1 MNEIPRKTRLAVIA
15 RDRDKCLACGA
26 KGTEIQHRVRRR
38 EGGHAMGNLM
48 RVDATC
54 HRRIHSNPAWAVA
67 KGYTV
72 SAVQNLDPALI
83 PLWTF
88 NGWTLLHND
97 GTTTVIAPAAVKPED
112 LEAYL
117 EALLEVA

>member
-15 RDRDKCLACGA
+15 RDKDRCLCCGA

-48 RVDATC
+48 RICATC
-54 HRRIHSNPAWAVA
+54 HRRVHSVPQWATA

-72 SAVQNLDPALI
+72 SAVQDIDPASV

-88 NGWTLLHND
+88 SGWMLLRDD
-97 GTTTVIAPAAVKPED
+97 GTTQVIAPAAVKPDD
-112 LEAYL
+112 LEDYLASLL
-117 EALLEVA
+117 EAA